1 MAGTALL
8 SSWRDTRLGQRLF
21 CTALAMLL
29 VLSEVFSSNIQATL
43 PAFSHLCRVLLT
55 GGAAALLLF
64 KCVFLTRY
72 DNRAQYAIL
81 AVALGYS
88 GFAAAYGEDVWF
100 FLIVLLGAAAKGVD
114 LRAALKV
121 YLITAA
127 VGVAAVQLLH
137 GFTGLVPFNWN
148 ARNWD
153 YGYGH
158 YNGYGARLLGVFM
171 AWAWLSAGTGCA
183 GLTGPGWP
191 RWARIRCWGRAAAG
205 RGLPCFCCWRC
216 SLRSGCC
223 PAVFTSKAWLA
234 FVVALYPLLT
244 AASLLT
250 GYLFDPN
257 VPERTPLLAPGQP
270 RFCPAGLR
278 CGIMCSGPRPTP
290 TPEEGRH
297 RGLVPRGYAVHL
309 QLAGRHVYRR
319 RCAPRPLTTCIW
331 RWS

>member
-1 MAGTALL
+1 M
-8 SSWRDTRLGQRLF
+8 
-21 CTALAMLL
+21 
-29 VLSEVFSSNIQATL
+29 
-43 PAFSHLCRVLLT
+43 
-55 GGAAALLLF
+55 
-64 KCVFLTRY
+64 
-72 DNRAQYAIL
+72 
-81 AVALGYS
+81 
-88 GFAAAYGEDVWF
+88 
-100 FLIVLLGAAAKGVD
+100 
-114 LRAALKV
+114 
-121 YLITAA
+121 
-127 VGVAAVQLLH
+127 QLLH

-171 AWAWLSAGTGCA
+171 AWAWLRWDRLRWFDWA
-183 GLTGPGWP
+183 GLAALGAYTLLGPGC
-191 RWARIRCWGRAAAG
+191 RGAGLAMFLLLALFAAQ
-205 RGLPCFCCWRC
+205 RL
-216 SLRSGCC
+216 L

-257 VPERTPLLAPGQP
+257 VPERTPLLARST

-290 TPEEGRH
+290 TPRRTASRPGTT
-297 RGLVPRGYAVHL
+297 GICVHL

-319 RCAPRPLTTCIW
+319 RCAPRH
-331 RWS
+331 